1 MYNNTPATMQGKLTM
16 HRITKI
22 RYLTMVYYSTAI
34 LQRPDLPYANDYG
47 TVYYFEYHRR
57 DQMHSRGRATCVV
70 QRARLW

>member
-1 MYNNTPATMQGKLTM
+1 MYNNTPATMQGKFTM

-47 TVYYFEYHRR
+47 TVYYY
-57 DQMHSRGRATCVV
+57 
-70 QRARLW
+70 